1 MTAAL
6 KAEITQILTQRV
18 EPTDALV
25 EQLRAVSIQQQVVI
39 RGDRA
44 RASAAASALKV
55 LDNELHSASLKL
67 AAEKQ
72 HREQLDSR
80 CAVLENLLQD
90 MTLHKPAEELVEQ
103 LKATSILH
111 LQEMAC
117 VCEQKVEAVQ
127 QFAQVPTLQ
136 LVTIQMFFTNVHRC
150 ITKQKLANLMKRRR
164 HKNNHV

>member
-25 EQLRAVSIQQQVVI
+25 ETLRAVSIQQQVVI

-55 LDNELHSASLKL
+55 LDDELHSASLKL

-90 MTLHKPAEELVEQ
+90 MTLHKPAEELAEQ

-127 QFAQVPTLQ
+127 QLAQGRVYPLCSAKATVWL
-136 LVTIQMFFTNVHRC
+136 
-150 ITKQKLANLMKRRR
+150 
-164 HKNNHV
+164 NHQCMTRSQTMSSSFP